1 MQVHYNA
8 NSTNSLAFGG
18 RKPDHEGVE
27 FVEVVEMELVER
39 EGQEFGFLVDLAAD
53 LEESKPVLALVD
65 AIVRSR
71 AVVVAPFIE
80 HVSVDLISNFSR
92 KT

>member
-1 MQVHYNA
+1 
-8 NSTNSLAFGG
+8 
-18 RKPDHEGVE
+18 
-27 FVEVVEMELVER
+27 
-39 EGQEFGFLVDLAAD
+39 